1 MSDTLFETDYDL
13 TEGVLLRR
21 VIAWCID
28 LVLVGVIAWA
38 AWVVVVLIG
47 LLTFGLGF
55 ALLGLLPAIGV
66 LYHTLFVAGAH
77 SATPG
82 MRIMD
87 LTVRREGDLGRPS
100 LMQAIV
106 FTAGLWLTLSF
117 AFFLLFLALFTHG
130 HRTLHDIVAG
140 VVVLRRNALTRR
152 LRSGNM
158 GLGTGYR

>member
-1 MSDTLFETDYDL
+1 MSDTTFDTDFAL

-28 LVLVGVIAWA
+28 VVLIGILAWIAW
-38 AWVVVVLIG
+38 VGVVLIG

-66 LYHTLFVAGAH
+66 LYHTLFVAGVHA
-77 SATPG
+77 ATPG

-87 LTVRREGDLGRPS
+87 LSVRHEMDLGPPS

-106 FTAGLWLTLSF
+106 FTAGLWLTLTF
-117 AFFLLFLALFTHG
+117 AFVLLFVALFTRG

-140 VVVLRRNALTRR
+140 VVVVRRIALTHR
-152 LRSGNM
+152 LASMNM
-158 GLGTGYR
+158 GAGTGYR